1 MRPIK
6 IAPSILSADF
16 SRLKDEI
23 QAVEAAGADWL
34 HVDVMDGHF
43 VPNITIGPVVVEWV
57 RKVTTIPIDV
67 HLMITDPDTYA
78 PEFIKVGADW
88 VSVHPETCRPNPR
101 ATLNKI
107 RELGARPS
115 LAVNPD
121 VPLSNVEDYLTDIDM
136 LLMMTVFPG
145 FGGQAFIPDVLPKIE
160 EARRLIDQKN
170 LSILIEVDGGIKVD
184 NIAEVVS
191 AGGEVIVSGSGI
203 FKTPNYAETIRQM
216 RKAVGQPKLVRTAI
230 LFKRYMLTIA
240 KIESFDPPSSI
251 FDIRRTC
258 CVLVFGMLVCADRG
272 VAQLGRAH
280 GSGP

>member
-1 MRPIK
+1 MQLVH

-23 QAVEAAGADWL
+23 QAVESGGADWL

-57 RKVTTIPIDV
+57 RKVTTIPVDV

-78 PEFIKVGADW
+78 PEFIKAGADW
-88 VSVHPETCRPNPR
+88 VSVHPDTCRPNPR

-107 RELGARPS
+107 RDLGARPS

-121 VPLSNVEDYLTDIDM
+121 VPLSRVEDYFVDIDM
-136 LLMMTVFPG
+136 VLMMTVFPG

-160 EARRLIDQKN
+160 EARRLIDQRN
-170 LSILIEVDGGIKVD
+170 LSILVEVDGGIKVD
-184 NIAEVVS
+184 NIQRVAR

-203 FKTPNYAETIRQM
+203 FKTPDYAETIRQM
-216 RKAVGQPKLVRTAI
+216 RKAVG
-230 LFKRYMLTIA
+230 
-240 KIESFDPPSSI
+240 
-251 FDIRRTC
+251 
-258 CVLVFGMLVCADRG
+258 
-272 VAQLGRAH
+272 
-280 GSGP
+280 

>member
-1 MRPIK
+1 MQPVK

-23 QAVEAAGADWL
+23 QAVEAGGADWL

-43 VPNITIGPVVVEWV
+43 VPNLTIGPVVVEWV
-57 RKVTTIPIDV
+57 RKVTTIPVDV
-67 HLMITDPDTYA
+67 HLMITDPDKYA
-78 PEFIKVGADW
+78 PDFIKAGADW
-88 VSVHPETCRPNPR
+88 ISVHPDTCRPNPR

-121 VPLSNVEDYLTDIDM
+121 VPLENVVDYFTDIDL

-160 EARRLIDQKN
+160 EARRLIDQKK
-170 LSILIEVDGGIKVD
+170 LPILIEVDGGIKAD
-184 NIAEVVS
+184 NIDRVVS

-203 FKTPNYAETIRQM
+203 FKTVDYSATIRQM
-216 RKAVGQPKLVRTAI
+216 REAVGQV
-230 LFKRYMLTIA
+230 
-240 KIESFDPPSSI
+240 
-251 FDIRRTC
+251 
-258 CVLVFGMLVCADRG
+258 
-272 VAQLGRAH
+272 
-280 GSGP
+280 